1 MAKILNVSRVA
12 IFQWETGKEIIPLEK
27 LNIYSNYFN
36 VSLDY
41 ILQISNV
48 KEYKIINKSID
59 PKIVGKRLLYTRHKF
74 DITQEELAKK
84 VGKSRSHITNILG
97 ILKLPKDVQNMVLE
111 NKISMGHARSLS
123 KLENDLEIVNLAH
136 EISDKKLS
144 VRETEDIINN
154 KDMPKKT
161 PIKKHEVYTNQY
173 SNIQS
178 VMREKIGTLV
188 KISNNKV
195 VIPFDSDKDLE
206 RILDILNIDIN
217 Y

>member
-74 DITQEELAKK
+74 DITHSTISAYES
-84 VGKSRSHITNILG
+84 GKTLILTSF
-97 ILKLPKDVQNMVLE
+97 VY
-111 NKISMGHARSLS
+111 
-123 KLENDLEIVNLAH
+123 EIA
-136 EISDKKLS
+136 IKYKLS
-144 VRETEDIINN
+144 LDWLCG
-154 KDMPKKT
+154 
-161 PIKKHEVYTNQY
+161 
-173 SNIQS
+173 
-178 VMREKIGTLV
+178 KI
-188 KISNNKV
+188 
-195 VIPFDSDKDLE
+195 D
-206 RILDILNIDIN
+206 
-217 Y
+217 

>member
-74 DITQEELAKK
+74 DITQEELTKDLNTNHSTISAYES
-84 VGKSRSHITNILG
+84 GKTLILTSF
-97 ILKLPKDVQNMVLE
+97 VY
-111 NKISMGHARSLS
+111 
-123 KLENDLEIVNLAH
+123 EIA
-136 EISDKKLS
+136 IKYKLS
-144 VRETEDIINN
+144 LDWLCG
-154 KDMPKKT
+154 
-161 PIKKHEVYTNQY
+161 
-173 SNIQS
+173 
-178 VMREKIGTLV
+178 KI
-188 KISNNKV
+188 
-195 VIPFDSDKDLE
+195 D
-206 RILDILNIDIN
+206 
-217 Y
+217 

>member
-74 DITQEELAKK
+74 DINQEELAKDLNTTHSTISAYES
-84 VGKSRSHITNILG
+84 GKTLILTSF
-97 ILKLPKDVQNMVLE
+97 VY
-111 NKISMGHARSLS
+111 
-123 KLENDLEIVNLAH
+123 EIA
-136 EISDKKLS
+136 IKYKLS
-144 VRETEDIINN
+144 LDWLCG
-154 KDMPKKT
+154 
-161 PIKKHEVYTNQY
+161 
-173 SNIQS
+173 
-178 VMREKIGTLV
+178 KI
-188 KISNNKV
+188 
-195 VIPFDSDKDLE
+195 D
-206 RILDILNIDIN
+206 
-217 Y
+217 